1 MTNVVKLQKPQVFD
15 TPERVMAMLADRIH
29 AERKTYK
36 QIASAMEISSSTVAS
51 LARGRT
57 RWPRP
62 HTFMALLTYFNLQFR
77 IE

>member
-1 MTNVVKLQKPQVFD
+1 MNVVNLKSKPQVFD
-15 TPERVMAMLADRIH
+15 TPERVMSMFADKIH

-36 QIASAMEISSSTVAS
+36 QIASEMGISPSTVAS

-62 HTFMALLTYFNLQFR
+62 HTFMALLRHFNLQFR